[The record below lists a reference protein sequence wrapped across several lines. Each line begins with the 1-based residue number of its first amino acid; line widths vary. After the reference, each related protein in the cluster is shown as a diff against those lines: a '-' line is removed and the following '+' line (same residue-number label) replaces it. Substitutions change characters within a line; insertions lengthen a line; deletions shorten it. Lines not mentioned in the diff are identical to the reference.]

1 MSKRLICLILAFS
14 MMMTVFSGCGQ
25 AIDNEPATTSSA
37 SDTADST
44 DSTGD
49 SSDAT
54 SDSTGDSSS
63 DASSVIA
70 DWSYDFD
77 SSFITEN
84 GIEYV
89 WERLDEDTRINLGE
103 IMNAI
108 REGQIYCSL
117 SVGFPNDERDAFL
130 TLVSNCCTFYCWIG
144 TSFSV
149 AVDQETNMV
158 KSVTI
163 NYRGIDYESDIQPIM
178 NELELKLQEIVSGI
192 PDGLSEFE
200 TLKYLHDYLIL
211 NCDYS
216 DTDGTSP
223 FSAYGALV
231 EGYATCQG
239 YADAMHL
246 LLNRAGFETMFVT
259 GIGSDES
266 VTHKW
271 NYVMCEDGHWYII
284 DPTWDDPSDITDLNF
299 VGYCYFLISDEE
311 ILKDHVA
318 KHESDYY
325 ETPYA
330 DSMDMNFFNV
340 MGYYATTADEAYEIL
355 KEQAESSIDS
365 TRRCFY
371 LKFESS
377 EAMREIY
384 ETLRSDS
391 KLSDVIKTAN
401 AVAGTD
407 YQTSSWSRTFN
418 DELGILTITLKEAE

>member
-1 MSKRLICLILAFS
+1 
-14 MMMTVFSGCGQ
+14 MMMTVFVGCGK
-25 AIDNEPATTSSA
+25 AIDDEPTTTTASA
-37 SDTADST
+37 
-44 DSTGD
+44 D
-49 SSDAT
+49 SSDTTDPDAT
-54 SDSTGDSSS
+54 ASTDSSS
-63 DASSVIA
+63 DASSITA
-70 DWSYDFD
+70 DWTYDFD

-84 GIEYV
+84 GIEYI
-89 WERLDEDTRINLGE
+89 WERIDEDTRINLGE

-108 REGQIYCSL
+108 RNGDVYCSL
-117 SVGFPNDERDAFL
+117 SVGFSNDEKQEFL
-130 TLVSNCCTFYCWIG
+130 EFVNHCCTFYCWVG
-144 TSFSV
+144 TSFTA
-149 AVDQETNMV
+149 AVDQSTGMV
-158 KSVTI
+158 KGVTI
-163 NYRGIDYESDIQPIM
+163 SYRGIEYESDIQPIM
-178 NELELKLQEIVSGI
+178 DALESKLQEIVASI
-192 PDGLSEFE
+192 PEGLSEFE
-200 TLKYLHDYLIL
+200 TLRYLHDYLVL

-216 DTDGTSP
+216 DTAGTSP

-246 LLNRAGFETMFVT
+246 LLNRAGFETIFVT

-284 DPTWDDPSDITDLNF
+284 DPTWDDPGDITDLNF

-318 KHESDYY
+318 KHESSYY
-325 ETPYA
+325 EAPYA

-355 KEQAESSIDS
+355 MEQAESTIDS
-365 TRRCFY
+365 QRRCFY

-384 ETLRSDS
+384 ETLRDES
-391 KLSDVIKTAN
+391 KLSEIINAAN
-401 AVAGTD
+401 AAAGTS
-407 YQTSSWSRTFN
+407 YQTSSWSRTFS
-418 DELGILTITLKEAE
+418 DELGILTITLKESE

>member
-1 MSKRLICLILAFS
+1 MSKRIICLVLAFC
-14 MMMTVFSGCGQ
+14 MMMTVFSGCGTT
-25 AIDNEPATTSSA
+25 IDDEPATTTASTESTDSA
-37 SDTADST
+37 EA

-49 SSDAT
+49 A
-54 SDSTGDSSS
+54 DSASEGDSSS
-63 DASSVIA
+63 EAAVIA

-77 SSFITEN
+77 SSFIIEN

-89 WERLDEDTRINLGE
+89 WERLDEETRVNLGE

-108 REGQIYCSL
+108 RNGDVYCSL
-117 SVGFPNDERDAFL
+117 SVGFLYDEREDFL
-130 TLVSNCCTFYCWIG
+130 TLVSNCCIFYTWVE
-144 TSFSV
+144 TSFRV
-149 AVDQETNMV
+149 HVNQDTNTV
-158 KSVTI
+158 VGVTI
-163 NYRGIDYESDIQPIM
+163 NYRGIEYESDIEPIM
-178 NELELKLQEIVSGI
+178 DELEAKLQEIVASI
-192 PDGLSEFE
+192 PGGSSEFE
-200 TLKYLHDYLIL
+200 TLRYLHDYLIL

-216 DTDGTSP
+216 DTNGTSP

-318 KHESDYY
+318 KHESNYY

-355 KEQAESSIDS
+355 MEQAESCIDS
-365 TRRCFY
+365 TRRCLY
-371 LKFESS
+371 IKFESS
-377 EAMREIY
+377 DAMREIY

-391 KLSDVIKTAN
+391 QLTSIIEAAN
-401 AVAGTD
+401 SAAGTT
-407 YQTSSWSRTFN
+407 YQTTSWSRTFN
-418 DELGILTITLKEAE
+418 DELGILTITLKESE

>member
-1 MSKRLICLILAFS
+1 MSKRIICLLLSFC
-14 MMMTVFSGCGQ
+14 MMMTVFVGCGTT
-25 AIDNEPATTSSA
+25 IDDEPATTTA
-37 SDTADST
+37 STDATETTNEEDQTASTDST
-44 DSTGD
+44 DSSAVD
-49 SSDAT
+49 
-54 SDSTGDSSS
+54 
-63 DASSVIA
+63 A
-70 DWSYDFD
+70 DWTYDFD
-77 SSFITEN
+77 SSFISEN

-89 WERLDEDTRINLGE
+89 WERLDEDSRINLGE
-103 IMNAI
+103 VMNAI
-108 REGQIYCSL
+108 RSGQVYCPL
-117 SVGFPNDERDAFL
+117 SVGFPSDEKDAFFA
-130 TLVSNCCTFYCWIG
+130 LVSNCCTFYTWVG
-144 TSFSV
+144 TSFRVSI
-149 AVDQETNMV
+149 DEDNMV
-158 KSVTI
+158 VGVTI
-163 NYRGIDYESDIQPIM
+163 SYRGIDYESDIQVIM
-178 NELELKLQEIVSGI
+178 DALESKLQEIVASVPSGS
-192 PDGLSEFE
+192 SEFE

-259 GIGSDES
+259 GIGTDES

-284 DPTWDDPSDITDLNF
+284 DPTWDDPSDITDPYF

-330 DSMDMNFFNV
+330 DSMDLNFFNV

-355 KEQAESSIDS
+355 LEQAESTIDAE
-365 TRRCFY
+365 RRCFY
-371 LKFESS
+371 VKFESS

-384 ETLRSDS
+384 ETLRDDGR
-391 KLSDVIKTAN
+391 LSEVVTKAN
-401 AVAGTD
+401 STAGTS
-407 YQTSSWSRTFN
+407 YQTTSWSRTFN
-418 DELGILTITLKEAE
+418 DELGILTLTLKESD

>member
-1 MSKRLICLILAFS
+1 MSKRIICLLLAFCI
-14 MMMTVFSGCGQ
+14 MMTVFAGCGK
-25 AIDNEPATTSSA
+25 AIDDEPATTTA
-37 SDTADST
+37 STASTQADETSETDTT
-44 DSTGD
+44 DSSTT
-49 SSDAT
+49 DA
-54 SDSTGDSSS
+54 DSSS
-63 DASSVIA
+63 VTA
-70 DWSYDFD
+70 DWTYDFD
-77 SSFITEN
+77 SSFISEN
-84 GIEYV
+84 GIEYI
-89 WERLDEDTRINLGE
+89 WERLDEDDRINLGE

-108 REGQIYCSL
+108 RNGQIYCSL
-117 SVGFPNDERDAFL
+117 SVGFPKEEKDAFL
-130 TLVSNCCTFYCWIG
+130 TFASNCCMFYTWVG
-144 TSFSV
+144 TSFTVSYG
-149 AVDQETNMV
+149 DDNMV
-158 KSVTI
+158 TGVTI
-163 NYRGIDYESDIQPIM
+163 NYRGIEYESDIQPIM
-178 NELELKLQEIVSGI
+178 DALESKLQEVVASI
-192 PDGLSEFE
+192 PEGSSEFE

-271 NYVMCEDGHWYII
+271 VYVMCEDGHWYII
-284 DPTWDDPSDITDLNF
+284 DPTWDDPSDVTDPYY

-340 MGYYATTADEAYEIL
+340 MGYYATTVDEAYDIL
-355 KEQAESSIDS
+355 MEQAETTIS
-365 TRRCFY
+365 TGRRCLY

-384 ETLRSDS
+384 ETLKDDGQLAEIIA
-391 KLSDVIKTAN
+391 KAN
-401 AVAGTD
+401 SVAGTD
-407 YQTSSWSRTFN
+407 YKTSSWSRTFN